1 MQTANDSLVSRD
13 DETASGDKNLDICTT
28 LVNFIATLEQ
38 QFITIDNLLDEEDI
52 DPFMDDE
59 IELVMTVLIDETSK
73 SHMSSV
79 YGLIVARL
87 PTSLDDS
94 QEMRSDDDTISS
106 LFPEVVEF
114 VMDLGV
120 ELEDR
125 ITDMLAIN

>member
-1 MQTANDSLVSRD
+1 
-13 DETASGDKNLDICTT
+13 
-28 LVNFIATLEQ
+28 
-38 QFITIDNLLDEEDI
+38 
-52 DPFMDDE
+52 MDDE

-79 YGLIVARL
+79 YGLILARL

-94 QEMRSDDDTISS
+94 QEMIDDDAILS

-120 ELEDR
+120 DLEDS
-125 ITDMLAIN
+125 ITDIAACYRFR